1 MDQRNDPR
9 EDAFDRLQNL
19 LLGMRAGDE
28 VGPRDASRLTG
39 LAEPTCRTVL
49 ERLTTAG
56 LMARSADDRFVRR
69 GVETVS

>member
-1 MDQRNDPR
+1 MDETNDPR
-9 EDAFDRLQNL
+9 DDAFDRLQQL

-49 ERLTTAG
+49 ERLATAG
-56 LMARSADDRFVRR
+56 LMARSDNDRFKRC
-69 GVETVS
+69 GLETMG